1 MTSATVKSSSGATH
15 RIEGHGLLI
24 FASVLLMV
32 LTA

>member
-1 MTSATVKSSSGATH
+1 MTSATIKSSGSAPH

-32 LTA
+32 LG